1 MATNTLRVF
10 LRSPKQARLAA
21 GWAARASRRCHAK
34 AGDGARP
41 MKRLFV
47 PAVKPDGASYKSG
60 NRLDP
65 IIIGMLVLSLHAKIL
80 TLGSFFFD
88 LDLLKK

>member
-1 MATNTLRVF
+1 
-10 LRSPKQARLAA
+10 
-21 GWAARASRRCHAK
+21 
-34 AGDGARP
+34 